1 MEDLSYSEKTKAYI
15 AANLE
20 LEKGLTRLVEYL
32 EIDTDVYQNTWILWS
47 GSMEEPVVVDKP
59 CSQVDILPTLSDLLG
74 LEYDSRMMAGTDV
87 LSTADPIVIFFSNSW
102 LTEKEMYSRY
112 TETFVPA
119 DGVNMSEEEMNVYVE
134 NIKYIV
140 NSRLKLGQLI
150 LLLSKGYPK
159 EFCAEIA
166 YKNMN
171 TDYTATR
178 MLGYLYRVTNPRIED
193 LVDEMLAI
201 LSDRDAII
209 QKKEME
215 QAQAVLN
222 DIYNN
227 GL

>member
-1 MEDLSYSEKTKAYI
+1 MLD
-15 AANLE
+15 
-20 LEKGLTRLVEYL
+20 R
-32 EIDTDVYQNTWILWS
+32 
-47 GSMEEPVVVDKP
+47 
-59 CSQVDILPTLSDLLG
+59 
-74 LEYDSRMMAGTDV
+74 
-87 LSTADPIVIFFSNSW
+87 
-102 LTEKEMYSRY
+102 
-112 TETFVPA
+112 
-119 DGVNMSEEEMNVYVE
+119 
-134 NIKYIV
+134 
-140 NSRLKLGQLI
+140 
-150 LLLSKGYPK
+150 GYPK

-215 QAQAVLN
+215 HAQAVIN
-222 DIYNN
+222 EIYRN